1 MKKVHVW
8 VEFPDDTYSAYQR
21 EAKLQSVSV
30 ARLVERTLNILL
42 REDEQKTREGT
53 DHQIIIS

>member
-8 VEFPDDTYSAYQR
+8 VEFPDDTYSAYRR
-21 EAKLQSVSV
+21 EAKLQSVTV

-42 REDEQKTREGT
+42 REEEQKARDGT
-53 DHQIIIS
+53 DHQIVIS